1 MATYNVSKEFTT
13 ITGSE
18 ITTEA
23 DALIAAKALDI
34 SSFTIDDVSM
44 LYRAN
49 GRIKEIRIVSN
60 TYTHDVT
67 FEDPEDASSTI
78 TDTYVTSEYNVIKL
92 ADIET
97 FTFGWYYSTFL
108 PAMGNDA
115 GLRFYVE
122 S

>member
-23 DALIAAKALDI
+23 DALNAAKALDI
-34 SSFTIDDVSM
+34 SSFSIDDVLM
-44 LYRAN
+44 IYRAN
-49 GRIKEIRIVSN
+49 GRIKEIRITVN

-67 FEDPEDASSTI
+67 FEDPDDASSTI
-78 TDTYVTSEYNVIKL
+78 TDTYVTSEYNVMKL

-97 FTFGWYYSTFL
+97 FTFGWYNSTFL
-108 PAMGNDA
+108 PAMGNDS